1 MIALDCTQIRLKV
14 IALDCTQI
22 RLKVIALDCTQI
34 RLKVIALGCTQIR
47 LGWFVAFDGLRLQ
60 GGVQYLIALDC
71 T

>member
-1 MIALDCTQIRLKV
+1 LIALDCTQIRLKV
-14 IALDCTQI
+14 IALD
-22 RLKVIALDCTQI
+22 
-34 RLKVIALGCTQIR
+34 CTQIR